1 MKNRL
6 QNSRFL
12 ASFLK
17 YFPDMDDT
25 PPWELISRL
34 QEILLSR
41 WSALQNDYLIN
52 GNIAIH
58 KSATVEQHVIIKGVT
73 IIGPGAFV
81 GAHAY
86 LRGGV
91 FVGEGSS
98 IGPGCEVKNTVILDR
113 SALAHF
119 SFAGD
124 SVIGSNVNMEAGS
137 ILANY
142 HNDREVKTIHMIVDG
157 EQLTL
162 PVAKF
167 GSLICDG
174 VRIGANAVCGPGTF
188 LPPDSVV
195 KRLQLIEQT

>member
-12 ASFLK
+12 TDFLK
-17 YFPDMDDT
+17 YFPDMDHT
-25 PPWELISRL
+25 PPWELTSRL
-34 QEILLSR
+34 QDILLAR
-41 WSALQNDYLIN
+41 WSAFQDDYLIT

-58 KSATVEQHVIIKGVT
+58 KTATVEQHVIIKGVA
-73 IIGPGAFV
+73 IIGPSAFV

-98 IGPGCEVKNTVILDR
+98 IGPGCEVKNTIILDR

-119 SFAGD
+119 NFTGD

-142 HNDREVKTIHMIVDG
+142 HNDREVKTIYMVVDG

-162 PVAKF
+162 PVTKF

-188 LPPDSVV
+188 LPPGNVV
-195 KRLQLIEQT
+195 RRLQLIEQT